1 MKYIL
6 LLIPCVAALATPFYN
21 SVEPHLVGLPF
32 FYWFN
37 LVLVPVSVAFIYA
50 ASKVGGSK

>member
-6 LLIPCVAALATPFYN
+6 LLIPCIAALAVPFYN
-21 SVEPHLVGLPF
+21 SVEPRLFGFPF

-37 LVLVPVSVAFIYA
+37 LLIVPVSVAFIYA
-50 ASKVGGSK
+50 ASKVGDSK

>member
-6 LLIPCVAALATPFYN
+6 LAIPCIAAIATPYYN
-21 SVEPHLVGLPF
+21 FMEPRMFGFPF

-37 LVLVPVSVAFIYA
+37 LLLVPLSVAFIYA
-50 ASKVGGSK
+50 ASKIGASK

>member
-6 LLIPCVAALATPFYN
+6 LLIPCIAAIATPIYN
-21 SVEPHLVGLPF
+21 AVEPRLFGLPL

-37 LVLVPVSVAFIYA
+37 LLLVPVSVVFIYA
-50 ASKVGGSK
+50 ASKMGDQK